1 MTQND
6 FLHPL
11 LILSPFIVYLIIL
24 SCGFGSLVLVAI
36 RTKSI
41 RNALIK
47 NPAFMV
53 GDVFLLPAAG
63 GLITF
68 FYQQIVHPIPVT
80 TNPTW
85 TTVTLIV
92 SLFITLF
99 FGVKFKF
106 LNKRIMWWLPHGI
119 LHWFFMYLFLT
130 FVTKGLFQ
138 LLYGQGSIVLWVL
151 WWLVILMVAIHQFL
165 GQLWPKRIPF
175 EEDIL

>member
-11 LILSPFIVYLIIL
+11 LSLPPIIVYLIVL
-24 SCGFGSLVLVAI
+24 TFGFGSLFFVAI
-36 RTKSI
+36 RTKLV

-47 NPAFMV
+47 NPAFMI
-53 GDVFLLPAAG
+53 GDVFLLHAAG

-68 FYQQIVHPIPVT
+68 FYQQVVHPIPMT
-80 TNPTW
+80 THPIW
-85 TTVTLIV
+85 TTTTLLI
-92 SLFITLF
+92 SLFITLA

-119 LHWFFMYLFLT
+119 LHWLFTYLFLT

-138 LLYGQGSIVLWVL
+138 LLYGESSIILWG
-151 WWLVILMVAIHQFL
+151 QFL
-165 GQLWPKRIPF
+165 GQLWPKRIAF
-175 EEDIL
+175 EEDLL